1 MKNKITVLNE
11 ETFSSGYSQK
21 KLESV
26 EIFIQDV
33 LNHLNFENWEMNV
46 VFCDDKFMQEMNLQ
60 YRNIDAPTDVLSFEQ
75 GDYYIDDDE
84 NEIFSAGD
92 ILISDETLSKNAKE
106 FNIAKNDE
114 LKRLLVHGILH
125 LSGEDHGEFHVG
137 INGDILDGNSNVV
150 EVSESL
156 KNEEIEMLVLQ
167 EKILKEL
174 SDKKILED

>member
-174 SDKKILED
+174 NDKKILED

>member
-84 NEIFSAGD
+84 NEIFSAGH

-125 LSGEDHGEFHVG
+125 LSGEDHGEFHIG

>member
-1 MKNKITVLNE
+1 MKNKITVINE

-26 EIFIQDV
+26 EIFIQNV

>member
-106 FNIAKNDE
+106 FNVAKNDE

>member
-60 YRNIDAPTDVLSFEQ
+60 YRNIGAPTDVLSFEQ

>member
-106 FNIAKNDE
+106 FNIAKNNE

>member
-11 ETFSSGYSQK
+11 ETFSSGYSQQ

-33 LNHLNFENWEMNV
+33 LNHLGFENWEMNV
-46 VFCDDKFMQEMNLQ
+46 LFCDDKFMQEMNLQ
-60 YRNIDAPTDVLSFEQ
+60 YRNIDSPTDVLSFEQ
-75 GDYYIDDDE
+75 GDYYLDDEE

-92 ILISDETLSKNAKE
+92 ILISDETLIKNAKE

-125 LSGEDHGEFHVG
+125 LSGEDHSEFHVG

>member
-114 LKRLLVHGILH
+114 LKRLLIHGILH

-174 SDKKILED
+174 NDKKILED

>member
-156 KNEEIEMLVLQ
+156 KKEEIEMLVLQ

>member
-150 EVSESL
+150 EVS
-156 KNEEIEMLVLQ
+156 
-167 EKILKEL
+167 
-174 SDKKILED
+174 

>member
-92 ILISDETLSKNAKE
+92 ILISDETLSRNANE

>member
-26 EIFIQDV
+26 EFFIQDV

>member
-156 KNEEIEMLVLQ
+156 KNEEIEILVLQ

>member
-46 VFCDDKFMQEMNLQ
+46 VFCDDRFMQEMNLQ

-75 GDYYIDDDE
+75 GDYYLDDEE

-174 SDKKILED
+174 NDKKILED

>member
-92 ILISDETLSKNAKE
+92 ILISDETLSRNANE

-174 SDKKILED
+174 NDKKILED

>member
-1 MKNKITVLNE
+1 
-11 ETFSSGYSQK
+11 
-21 KLESV
+21 
-26 EIFIQDV
+26 
-33 LNHLNFENWEMNV
+33 MNV
-46 VFCDDKFMQEMNLQ
+46 
-60 YRNIDAPTDVLSFEQ
+60 
-75 GDYYIDDDE
+75 
-84 NEIFSAGD
+84 
-92 ILISDETLSKNAKE
+92 
-106 FNIAKNDE
+106 E

-125 LSGEDHGEFHVG
+125 LSGEDHVEFHVG

>member
-1 MKNKITVLNE
+1 M
-11 ETFSSGYSQK
+11 
-21 KLESV
+21 
-26 EIFIQDV
+26 
-33 LNHLNFENWEMNV
+33 
-46 VFCDDKFMQEMNLQ
+46 
-60 YRNIDAPTDVLSFEQ
+60 
-75 GDYYIDDDE
+75 
-84 NEIFSAGD
+84 
-92 ILISDETLSKNAKE
+92 
-106 FNIAKNDE
+106 
-114 LKRLLVHGILH
+114 H

>member
-46 VFCDDKFMQEMNLQ
+46 VFCDDKFIQEMNLQ

>member
-11 ETFSSGYSQK
+11 ETFSKKYSKK

-125 LSGEDHGEFHVG
+125 LSGEDHGEFHIG

>member
-11 ETFSSGYSQK
+11 ETFSFGYSQE
-21 KLESV
+21 KLDSV
-26 EIFIQDV
+26 EVFIQEV
-33 LNHLNFENWEMNV
+33 LNHLGFENWEMNV
-46 VFCDDKFMQEMNLQ
+46 LFCDDKFMQEMNLQ

-75 GDYYIDDDE
+75 GEYYTDDEE

-92 ILISDETLSKNAKE
+92 ILISDETLTKNAKE
-106 FNIAKNDE
+106 FNIEKNDE

-137 INGDILDGNSNVV
+137 INGDILNGNSNVV

-174 SDKKILED
+174 NDKKILED